1 MENVM
6 FMSPVVNART
16 IDLMQ
21 EVTRELASQE
31 ELEMLPRGLN
41 SESFR
46 QQVLERAAELLDV
59 NSASYVIRKPHDEVR
74 KALQEAIS
82 QEVAAHFRGWR

>member
-1 MENVM
+1 M
-6 FMSPVVNART
+6 FVLSAVNAHT

-46 QQVLERAAELLDV
+46 QQVFERAAELLDMSSV
-59 NSASYVIRKPHDEVR
+59 SYVTHKSRDEVR

-82 QEVAAHFRGWR
+82 KEVASHFRGWR